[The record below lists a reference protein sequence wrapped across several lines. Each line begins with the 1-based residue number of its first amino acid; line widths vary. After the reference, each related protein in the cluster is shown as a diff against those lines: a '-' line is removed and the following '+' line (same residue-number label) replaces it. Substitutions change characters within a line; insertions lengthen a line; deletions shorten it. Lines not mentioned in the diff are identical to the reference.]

1 MSDFVLD
8 LLKKYNQGPT
18 EIALSNMQKIDKGF
32 NTDNVF
38 ALAYLA
44 TNEAIPEADRE
55 VFKELVHLK
64 IEANRSQKILPQ
76 GTNSIMPSGT
86 APTPPPSLEIILE
99 DNMEIKG
106 EVIGEA

>member
-18 EIALSNMQKIDKGF
+18 EIALSNMMKIDKGF

-55 VFKELVHLK
+55 VFKQLVHLK
-64 IEANRSQKILPQ
+64 IEANRNQKIFSEDKQSAVTVTVVDEP
-76 GTNSIMPSGT
+76 
-86 APTPPPSLEIILE
+86 LEINE
-99 DNMEIKG
+99 T
-106 EVIGEA
+106 

>member
-18 EIALSNMQKIDKGF
+18 EIALSNMMKIDKGF

-55 VFKELVHLK
+55 VFKQLVHLK
-64 IEANRSQKILPQ
+64 IEANRNQVVKPTVSPTTPSKADA
-76 GTNSIMPSGT
+76 SIY
-86 APTPPPSLEIILE
+86 APTTPPLE
-99 DNMEIKG
+99 
-106 EVIGEA
+106 

>member
-55 VFKELVHLK
+55 VFKQLVHLK
-64 IEANRSQKILPQ
+64 IEANRNQKIKVEKPDEPSTLATPQ
-76 GTNSIMPSGT
+76 ASP
-86 APTPPPSLEIILE
+86 LEIILE
-99 DNMEIKG
+99 GNDI
-106 EVIGEA
+106 EVNEKVAV

>member
-55 VFKELVHLK
+55 VFKQLVHLK
-64 IEANRSQKILPQ
+64 IEANRNQKIKVEKPDE
-76 GTNSIMPSGT
+76 PST
-86 APTPPPSLEIILE
+86 LEIILE
-99 DNMEIKG
+99 GNDI
-106 EVIGEA
+106 EVNEKVAV